1 MAGMFS
7 MGSGSYLGS
16 KAEKDLYKAEIAKEA
31 KELEEN
37 PAEEMAELVFLY
49 HQQGLTYSQAKTMAE
64 HIALDKDLWLRT
76 LVEKELG
83 INPDVLQSPIKDGFT
98 IAGAFIFGAMV
109 PIIPYIVIDGEKA
122 MVVSIL
128 SALIGL
134 FGLGTA
140 KGRVVKKAPLIQ
152 GLEILSIG
160 LFATGVGYFLGEGA
174 SRLFA

>member
-1 MAGMFS
+1 
-7 MGSGSYLGS
+7 
-16 KAEKDLYKAEIAKEA
+16 
-31 KELEEN
+31 
-37 PAEEMAELVFLY
+37 
-49 HQQGLTYSQAKTMAE
+49 
-64 HIALDKDLWLRT
+64 
-76 LVEKELG
+76 
-83 INPDVLQSPIKDGFT
+83 
-98 IAGAFIFGAMV
+98 
-109 PIIPYIVIDGEKA
+109 